1 MKKSISMTLAFALLL
16 LPLAGTG
23 RTQPFTGECLEL
35 YRQLEQYSSREKVDD
50 ITLGACSTMVEK
62 LERQGCILGL
72 GYITELYGTVCL
84 KADSDLGVHKYIE
97 YLIAQENSAEEA
109 LSFMFERIFIKK
121 PETVFGTISQY
132 GQDRRNMLLKEIGW
146 GFLNNNVNANENN
159 YKKLFFSKNPKLP
172 GLYKT
177 YKDYIDY
184 IFEKIENYYSWLRQR
199 SSKQ

>member
-1 MKKSISMTLAFALLL
+1 MTLSFVPLLL
-16 LPLAGTG
+16 ALAATG
-23 RTQPFTGECLEL
+23 QAQPFTGECLEL
-35 YRQLEQYSSREKVDD
+35 YRQLAQYSSREKVDD
-50 ITLGACSTMVEK
+50 ITLGECSKMVER

-97 YLIAQENSAEEA
+97 YLITQENSAEET
-109 LSFMFERIFIKK
+109 LSFMFERIFMKK
-121 PETVFGTISQY
+121 PETVFNTISQY
-132 GQDRRNMLLKEIGW
+132 GQDRRNMLLEKIGW

-159 YKKLFFSKNPKLP
+159 YKELFFSKNPKLP

-184 IFEKIENYYSWLRQR
+184 IFGRIDDYYSWLRQR
-199 SSKQ
+199 NARQ